1 MIAPPT
7 SFLSGLRLS
16 DLSLFA
22 CLRTL
27 QGGETRNLASRLIP
41 DAVALPGAS
50 NVPRAHHLVDVLR
63 ERAGQPGQA
72 PAYTFLDEGEAE
84 GGTLSWE
91 ALDRSARA
99 IAVRLSE
106 VARPGDR
113 ALLLFPAGLDFIAA
127 FFGCLY
133 AGVVAVPSYPP
144 RPNRGQDRGQNRLRA
159 IARDASPT
167 VVLAGQALL
176 PRAAGLI
183 EDVPELA
190 AARWIAS
197 DDRELLDGGAA
208 ESWRDPGIRPE
219 DLAFLQYTSGSTS
232 LPKGVRVSH
241 ANLVANERMIA
252 AAFRQTEE
260 SVVVGWLPLY
270 HDMGLIGNVLQPLW
284 SGGRCVL
291 MSPVAFLQKPLRWL
305 AAISRYGATTSGGPN
320 FAYDLCARKISEAER
335 AGLDLSRWRVA
346 YNGAEPVRKGTL
358 DRFAAAFAG
367 CGFSPEAF
375 YPCYGL
381 AEATLFAAGGVPET
395 GARAIRFEAEELRH
409 GRAVAVEPQATAAPA
424 AAELVSS
431 GGPWLEQ
438 RLAIVDPES
447 REELPEGRVGEIW
460 IAGPNVGGGYWG
472 RPEAT
477 VETFEAI
484 TAAGAGPY
492 LRTGDLGFRHG
503 ADLFVAGRRKDLII
517 LRGRN
522 LYPQDLEATAEAAHP
537 ALRAGNG
544 AAFSVGGTGGE
555 GDDAERLVL
564 VYEVDRRAGPEVH
577 EAAAAAV
584 RTAIAEE
591 HEAQVADLVLVKIGG
606 VPKTSSGKVQRH
618 ACREGYLAGTL
629 PVVARSAAAPGAD
642 ETSEET
648 APEPGRDEL
657 AALPAPSRRRAL
669 EGLLASWA
677 ARALGVSAARL
688 AHDAPL
694 SSYGLDSLAALE
706 LRSAVEERLGVALP
720 LATLFEGATL
730 GDLATL
736 IAADL
741 ETGAALPA
749 AAVAPAAPSE
759 GETFPLSYGQEGL
772 WVTERLAPGSGAYN
786 LAAAFRVTGAEAD
799 WPDRLEAALLRIIAH
814 HPALRLRLEV
824 TEGEPR
830 QRLAAPGGAGD
841 LDFAVEDLAG
851 RSEEAALAELSAA
864 AYRPFDLSRGPLLRA
879 RGLRG
884 PEGGLLLFAVHHSAV
899 DFAALGTLARDLA
912 TLLLGGALAPLA
924 PEGGYPAWVREQRER
939 LAGPAG
945 EGLRAFWRERLGAGI
960 PDLDLPADRPRPPA
974 PSYEGAV
981 AATAIARETVARL
994 EALARKRGTTLQAAL
1009 LAGFAGELAL
1019 SSGQDGF
1026 GVGLPTAGRS
1036 RSRFAQTVGYFVNPV
1051 VVRARTEGE
1060 PAFRALLERTRDEL
1074 LGALEHADDPFPLLA
1089 AELVPA
1095 RDAARSPL
1103 FQAMFVHH
1111 VGRHGVDAALAEV
1124 ALGEGGARLDL
1135 PGLSLVSLALP
1146 GRRAQFDLTLRSA
1159 AAPSGA
1165 IQVVLEASADLFDA
1179 ATAARLLDRFARLIG
1194 AASAAP
1200 ETPLS
1205 SLPRL
1210 APAEAHQLR
1219 VEWNDRGVGA
1229 RADLCLHEL
1238 FAAQA
1243 ARTPEAEALLAGPE
1257 RLTYGELA
1265 RRVSRLAARL
1275 AARGAGPEVRV
1286 AVCLNRSADLV
1297 TALLA
1302 VMSAGSAYVPLD
1314 PTYPRERLALMLA
1327 DSGSKLLITEGACLS
1342 ALPESLPETLRL
1354 DVAAAAAE
1362 PAEVRGVPLGRA
1374 VPGNLAYLIY
1384 TSGSTGV
1391 PKAVAIEHRSVVA
1404 FARWA
1409 RRELSDRELSG
1420 VAAVTSV
1427 CFDLSVFEL
1436 FVPICWGGRTILAEN
1451 ALALPSH
1458 PAREEISL
1466 INTVPSAMAEL
1477 ARLPV
1482 AFPSLRAVI
1491 LAGEPLPGELV
1502 ERIYRMAEPGD
1513 GPARAVA
1520 GLTVRNLYGPSEDTT
1535 YSTGAVIPRGA
1546 ARPSIGRPVEG
1557 TRVYLLDR
1565 SGRPTPLGVPGELLL
1580 GGAGLARGYLGR
1592 PAMTAERFVPDP
1604 FAGPE
1609 EGGARLYRTGDLA
1622 RYRADGEL
1630 EFLGRI
1636 DNQVKIR
1643 GFRIELGEIEA
1654 ALLAHPQVAECVV
1667 VANDGRLVAYLAG
1680 SAAEQGDLSTRLPEF
1695 LGRTLPAYMIPFA
1708 FVVLPA
1714 LPRSANGKVDRKALP
1729 APRFEVEGA
1738 ARPPADEVERRLALL
1753 FAEVLEVESVGLDD
1767 DFFGRGGHSLAAMRL
1782 LSRVERELGTE
1793 LPARALFEAPTV
1805 ARLAERVR
1813 EGARAA
1819 DLPIERIADEERGQP
1834 LPASFAQRRIW
1845 FLERLDPGRA
1855 TYHLPGRL
1863 SLSGA
1868 LDVAAL
1874 GAALRAVVVRHEAL
1888 RTGFEARRNGPVQI
1902 VLPEAPIALPVVDLA
1917 SLGDALRRAEA
1928 DRAAGLA
1935 ARQPFDLARP
1945 PLVRALLVS
1954 LCDRHELILNLHH
1967 LISDGWS
1974 LGLLAEEIGAGYGGR
1989 ALPPLPVQVAD
2000 AAVWERRLLSG
2011 GFLERE
2017 ERSWAARLAEPP
2029 AALDLPVKAG
2039 ATGVR
2044 GARLERPLALNA
2056 AAFAAAARRL
2066 GATPFMAL
2074 AAAWGAVLGRFGA
2087 SDDLLLGTPVSVRTR
2102 PELEP
2107 LIGCFVNTVALR
2119 VDLSGDPSFGTQV
2132 ERLRAVCLEA
2142 YAHRHLPYDR
2152 LVELLRPEGS
2162 GLGASPFQAFVVL
2175 DEGLPRP
2182 HLPGLDARLEP
2193 LFTGTAKFDL
2203 TLALE
2208 RREGGALAAALEYA
2222 SDRIEPVAAGRI
2234 LEGFLRLF
2242 EGAMADPGRRLG
2254 ELPLLA
2260 ESEREQL
2267 ARWGSGPEV
2276 LRAEPGPVLLDDLV
2290 ARWERET
2297 PGATAVADSSGSLTY
2312 AQLGDRANRLAWR
2325 LRALGAA
2332 EDSRVAVCLERSVD
2346 LIVAELAAL
2355 RAGAAYAPIDPAYPE
2370 ERRADM
2376 VALSGARVVITRSEL
2391 LGAWCGAD
2399 RGVQILR
2406 IDAPDEAAGDDKPMP
2421 PPPVLRDPDRLAY
2434 AIFTSGSSGRPKG
2447 VAMSHRGALHIV
2459 SWHLSRYGWSREDR
2473 GGQIAAPSFDAAVIE
2488 IWPALASGA
2497 SLHVPPAEVRLSATA
2512 QLDWLARERVTIAWV
2527 PTVIAE
2533 GIVALPPPPGLALR
2547 HLTTGGDRLHRGTA
2561 PGSPFSLS
2569 NEYGPAENAVISTQ
2583 SVPVGAAA
2591 PSIGRPIDGVSVYV
2605 LDRRLDPAPAG
2616 ASGELVVTG
2625 DGLARGYLADP
2636 GQTAERFVPDPRA
2649 ARPGARMYRT
2659 GDRVRFRPDGEVD
2672 FLGRLDAQ
2680 VKIRGQRIELG
2691 EIEAAL
2697 LAEPGVAEAAVRVR
2711 EGASGDRRLAAYLV
2725 PAPAAEG
2732 AVPLDDRRL
2741 IEALA
2746 RRLADAMVP
2755 RVYLR
2760 LATLPMTANGKV
2772 DSRALAALPLPA
2784 ATGGLPPRNEGE
2796 ARLAAI
2802 WADLLNV
2809 ESVGVEDDFFAL
2821 GGHSLLAAQLAYRLS
2836 EELGVEVPVAVLF
2849 SAPTVAQ
2856 LARWLAER
2864 RLLLVEPAG
2873 EAIPRVSREAPLPLS
2888 VAQERLWFLEELE
2901 GPSALHH
2908 IAAGFAGE
2916 GRLDAAALRS
2926 ALSGLWSRH
2935 EALRARFA
2943 VVRGEPVQ
2951 TFAPGGELPLPRI
2964 DLSALFGPALSGAGR
2979 AESEAERLGLAA
2991 AREPF
2996 ALGRGP
3002 LLRARLATLG
3012 PERFR
3017 LALVV
3022 HHLVAD
3028 GVSVGILEGEL
3039 SDLYRAAVERR
3050 PAALSD
3056 LPCQYADFAVWQRGR
3071 LATDA
3076 ATTEAEIEFWRAEL
3090 SDLPPLALPTDRAP
3104 GGGSRHLGRTLTFS
3118 LGGESPP
3125 GLSLPDLARRAGT
3138 TPFVALLAGFAAALA
3153 RFSGQERFGL
3163 GVPEAGRPRGEAE
3176 RLVGLF
3182 VNTLVVPV
3190 DLEDDPSGADLA
3202 VRLRAR
3208 LAAALAHSTTPFE
3221 RLVEALAP
3229 ERDRERTPFFQVMV
3243 AARPEAEKRLALPG
3257 VKLAPE
3263 ALETGS
3269 AKFDL
3274 TLLADAAAGPG
3285 GSAAIEYDAGR
3296 FDAATVER
3304 WIGQFGRLAAD
3315 LAARPEARLSDLAL
3329 LSAAE
3334 REQLLAAA
3342 TGPQETPIGGG
3353 TLLLDDLVA
3362 RWETETPG
3370 ALAVADA
3377 AGTATYAELGA
3388 RANALAWRL
3397 HELGV
3402 AEDAVVAV
3410 CLDRSVGLIAAELG
3424 VLRAGAAYAPID
3436 PAYPEERRA
3445 GMVAAANAAAVVT
3458 LSSLAGDW
3466 ASGRPLVLLDRP
3478 DEGGAPPA
3486 GAPPV
3491 LRDPDR
3497 LAYAIFTSGTTGRPK
3512 CVAMSHRG
3520 ALHIVLW
3527 HLARFGWT
3535 PADRG
3540 TQVSGPSFDAAVIE
3554 IWPALA
3560 AGASL
3565 HVPEGESR
3573 LVAADLLA
3581 WLARERLTIAWAPT
3595 PLVERM
3601 AAEAAPPDLAL
3612 RFLQTG
3618 GDRLRRGA
3626 PEGAGFL
3633 LCNQY
3638 GPAENAVI
3646 TTQGESAATLDASG
3660 PPPGIGRPIAGVRAY
3675 LLDRRLGLASHGAP
3689 GELAA
3694 AGGGLARGYLGDPRQ
3709 TAERFVPD
3717 PFSGQAGARMYRTGD
3732 LARLRRDGALEFVGR
3747 ADTQVKIRG
3756 QRIELGEIEGAILA
3770 LPGVRE
3776 AAVAVRETAA
3786 LEGGSIERSLV
3797 AFVVA
3802 PDELPDRDL
3811 IAPLR
3816 ARLAEAM
3823 VPRRFVRLGALPTT
3837 ANGKLDRRALAR
3849 LAAGG
3854 PDLRRAAGRIAAPAD
3869 GSAAPRGAFERRV
3882 AALFGEAL
3890 GQAEVSRHD
3899 DFFALGGHSL
3909 LAPKVILPLR
3919 AELGW
3924 RVPLAAL
3931 FENPTVA
3938 DLAAWLSDAGPEAK
3952 LFFPPEREGA
3962 IEPVPRS
3969 PEMPLS
3975 PAQERLWFIEQLE
3988 GPSPQYHIPGSF
4000 RVEGRLDRSAL
4011 SAALDRLVA
4020 RHEALR
4026 ARFAMSGAG
4035 PVQSFAPPGRLALPE
4050 ADLQALPADS
4060 AALEADRL
4068 LAAAVERPFDLGR
4081 GPLLRVLV
4089 VALGAERSRLG
4100 LAVHHLV
4107 ADGVSFAILEGE
4119 LSELYAAAVA
4129 GRPAHLAPLSL
4140 QYADFAVWRRQR
4152 FDPEKI
4158 ALRVAE
4164 QAAELE
4170 TASEPLELPTD
4181 RPRPPVS
4188 RHRGA
4193 YREIGAW
4200 LDGEAVRRAVAGL
4213 GNARGATPYQVW
4225 FALFSALLGR
4235 LSGRPSFLLGLP
4247 VSGRV
4252 PGTEGIVGLFA
4263 DTRVIRVDLDPDP
4276 TGAELIERSRERLL
4290 ASEARGEVPFDRLV
4304 EALPGSR
4311 DRSVAPLYQA
4321 SLVARVA
4328 RGGLSLPGVELVP
4341 SAVGTATAK
4350 RDLTLF
4356 VDGGEA
4362 GEDVGAIE
4370 YDVDLFDPPTIE
4382 RFVAQLGR
4390 LAVAVAA
4397 RPEERLSNLDLI
4409 APSERHQLLVE
4420 INERSN
4426 PGVPSP
4432 PGVTYLDQLSE
4443 IWERETPDA
4452 VAVVDAWGT
4461 ITYGE
4466 LKRRA
4471 ERLARR
4477 LVALGVTEEERVAI
4491 CLDRGVELV
4500 VAELGAMR
4508 ADAAYAPIDPA
4519 YPPGRRADMAAV
4531 ASARVVVTRTDLVG
4545 PWCDGLTVVA
4555 VDAEGKASEEQSL
4568 PGPSRGRSAPDRL
4581 AYSMFTSG
4589 SSGRPKGVG
4598 VSHRGALHIVAWSVR
4613 RYGYVRADRV
4623 AQISGPSFDAAVI
4636 EIWTAFTVGA
4646 SVHVPSQTTRLSP
4659 VDLLAWY
4666 AREGVTLTWT
4676 PTPLGEALVA
4686 EPEPPGLALR
4696 YLQTGGDRLHRG
4708 APGGASYR
4716 LSNHY
4721 GPVENSVYMM
4731 EGEASDAVLAARGP
4745 GALPTIGRPVD
4756 GITIYVLDRSLAMA
4770 PRGAPGELV
4779 SGGRGVARGY
4789 LGDPAHTADRFRP
4802 DPFAELPGGR
4812 MYRTGDRVRVRL
4824 DGEVD
4829 FLGRIDTQVKI
4840 RGQRIE
4846 LGEIESALLA
4856 LPAVREAAALVREEP
4871 GRRAD
4876 RKVVAYVVLAEEG
4889 VTDQELIEPLAD
4901 RLADAMVPRRFVR
4914 LDALPVN
4921 PSGKID
4927 RRALAALPLAA
4938 LPAAEGQPA
4947 ADPTESALEA
4957 EIAALWADFLDLPR
4971 VGRDDDFFVLGGHS
4985 LLAARLVYRMREAL
4999 GVELP
5004 VAALFEA
5011 PTVAGIARRVERMR
5025 RADEPQAVAAPPIG
5039 RALRSRPIPLS
5050 LAQERLW
5057 FIEQLEGPSA
5067 LYHIPAAFSAEG
5079 ELDFAAL
5086 SAALSAI
5093 WSRHEALRARFYDS
5107 EEGPVQS
5114 FAPPGRAPLFLAD
5127 LSALAPERSAT
5138 ESARARSA
5146 EGRRPFDLA
5155 RGPLLRALAIRRSAR
5170 RHDLALVFHH
5180 LVADG
5185 VSLLHVERELS
5196 MLYAWALGGPLQAP
5210 PPLSPL
5216 ALGYGDVAAWQRAQ
5230 ATEEWLAP
5238 RLAAQIAELS
5248 ADDGAAI
5255 EPLELPADRPRA
5267 AVSRHRGANLPLAP
5281 QVDGEAVSRALASL
5295 SARFG
5300 TTAFQTWF
5308 AAFGALLARLSGR
5321 ELLAIGLP
5329 ASGRTAET
5337 EPLVGLFADT
5347 RVARAGLPGDPS
5359 AADLIRAARARLVA
5373 TEARGEVP
5381 FERLV
5386 DALDPAR
5393 LRSVAPLFQAALVS
5407 RPATGRGLH
5416 LRGLDLLPIDL
5427 EIETA
5432 KWDLTLYVD
5441 PQPGSGAAGG
5451 AEYDADLFDR
5461 ATVARWLGQ
5470 LGRLLADMAG
5480 RPDARLSELALL
5492 SEAERSELL
5501 AASAG
5506 PAPSPV
5512 PDGAVQLDD
5521 LVARWAEAT
5530 PEALA
5535 VVDPNGRLTYAGL
5548 VARANRLAWRLR
5560 ALGVAEDDRVAICL
5574 DRSVDLIVA
5583 QLGAMRAGAAYA
5595 PIDPAYP
5602 EERRGDM
5609 VALSGASVVV
5619 TRTDLAGA
5627 WCGEARVLALD
5638 AEAEL
5643 RSVEPL
5649 AAPPRRRDPESLAY
5663 AIFTSGSTG
5672 RPKGVAMSHRGALHV
5687 VSWHLERFGWR
5698 PSDRGSQV
5706 SGPSFDA
5713 AVIEIWPALVSG
5725 ASLHVPSSE
5734 ARHEAA
5740 SLLSWFAAERLSI
5753 GWVPTPI
5760 YDLLAVEPHPAD
5772 LALRFLQTGGDRLLR
5787 GAPAGAPYVLCNQYG
5802 PAENAVVTTQ
5812 GESSSEG
5819 GLPGEVPPIGRPIPG
5834 VRVYVADRRL
5844 ALAPRG
5850 VPGELMAS
5858 GSGLAR
5864 GYLSDPAQTA
5874 ERFVPDPFAGEPGA
5888 RMYRTGDRARLR
5900 PDGRLE
5906 FLGRIDRQVKIR
5918 GQRIE
5923 LGEIEAALLSLPG
5936 VKEAA
5941 VAIHE
5946 RPADARAASERRLV
5960 AFVVAEPEA
5969 PQVTDRELIAALR
5982 LRLAEAMVPR
5992 SFVHLAEL
6000 PLTANGKVDRRAL
6013 ERLALVS
6020 SGAGD
6025 SGFGEPAGEPP
6036 RGEIENEIAAIW
6048 SDLLEL
6054 PAVGRDDNFFDLGG
6068 HSLLATRAAQRL
6080 RRTFGIEMPLS
6091 VLFDQPTLAAL
6102 GRWIG
6107 EAAKA
6112 LDGGE
6117 AREPSIPRADRS
6129 LPLPLSFAQER
6140 LWLLDRFEP
6149 ESSTYTIPA
6158 AIRLSGPL
6166 EVPALRA
6173 AVGLLAERHESLR
6186 TTFALAGDR
6195 PVQRIADR
6203 GSLALPLADLR
6214 ALSAPCREP
6223 ERVRLY
6229 ERLAAL
6235 PFDLE
6240 RGPLARFRLLRTGEG
6255 EHALLLA
6262 LHHSI
6267 ADGWSI
6273 GVLVRDLAALYGGG
6287 VSGLPAVLPA
6297 LAIQVADHAVWQ
6309 RGALAGESLAHRLAH
6324 WRTLL
6329 AGAPPA
6335 LELPLDRP
6343 RPAVRTFSGMAAS
6356 QVLDPEL
6363 SDGVRRLA
6371 REGGATLFMTLLAA
6385 FSHQLG
6391 RLAGQDDV
6399 VIGTP
6404 AAERDRPEI
6413 EGLIGMFLNTLVLRL
6428 GLGADGEAPGKM
6440 PSFRELIRRTRERV
6454 LDAFAHEVPFERLL
6468 DEVQPARDLSRT
6480 PLFQAFFNMVN
6491 LPEIRLAIEGLAIEP
6506 LAAPEA
6512 SAKFDLTV
6520 YAAEAEGKIR
6530 LEWVYNSALF
6540 GPERIA
6546 AMLDQYREL
6555 LCEAVAEPDRP
6566 AAELSLVARS
6576 AVLPDPRAPLS
6587 DSWAGAVT
6595 ERFAAWAAEA
6605 PGRLAVEDPTES
6617 VSYGEL
6623 AARSFRLA
6631 RRLRRDGVEKGDVV
6645 AILGHRSARLVS
6657 AVLGVLEA
6665 GAAFTI
6671 LDPAHPPT
6679 RLADTLRLARPRG
6692 FLALEA
6698 AGPVPAEV
6706 RECLDGL
6713 LPASRLLIPA
6723 AGSASEDP
6731 TAGEPA
6737 LPTGI
6742 ELGPDDV
6749 AYLSFTSGSTGVPKG
6764 ILGRHGPLS
6773 HFVPWQVRRFG
6784 FGPEDRYSMLS
6795 GLAHDPLQRD
6805 LFTPLQTGAAVVAPV
6820 PGDIAIPGRLAAWMR
6835 DRRITVAH
6843 LTPAM
6848 GQILCEPAPG
6858 QPPVEAASLSWAFFV
6873 GDVLTRRDVARLVA
6887 LAPNVRVVNYYG
6899 STETQRSVGYHAVV
6913 ERAAEGEAE
6922 LAKQSLPLGRG
6933 IEDVQLLVVNR
6944 FGRLAGVGE
6953 VGEILVRSPHLAAGY
6968 VGDPEGTA
6976 ARFTTNPLSDPG
6988 DAGGRADRVYRTG
7001 DLGRYLPDGEVEF
7014 AGRGDVQVKIRGF
7027 RIEPGEIEAFLGR
7040 HPAVRECVV
7049 VARERP
7055 GGKGEGAEK
7064 RLIAYVVLDGVA
7076 SSSELRAFLK
7086 SRLPEYMV
7094 PAVFAILEKLPVN
7107 PNGKVDRKALPE
7119 PVEEARGGAAPQTE
7133 IERTLAAIL
7142 REVLGVEKVGR
7153 DDNFFELGG
7162 NSLQMVK
7169 VHARVQEVFG
7179 ADLQVVQL
7187 FTNPT
7192 VGALAA
7198 FLTQGE
7204 AAPRPAVVVEDRS
7217 EKLATGRDRLKR
7229 RLVQRKTEGEQ
7240 G

>member
-1 MIAPPT
+1 M
-7 SFLSGLRLS
+7 
-16 DLSLFA
+16 
-22 CLRTL
+22 
-27 QGGETRNLASRLIP
+27 ASRLIP
-41 DAVALPGAS
+41 DAVALPGAPDA
-50 NVPRAHHLVDVLR
+50 PRAHHLVDVLR
-63 ERAGQPGQA
+63 ERAGRPGQA
-72 PAYTFLDEGEAE
+72 PAYTFLEEGEAE

-144 RPNRGQDRGQNRLRA
+144 RPNRGQQRLRA
-159 IARDASPT
+159 IARDASPA

-197 DDRELLDGGAA
+197 DDPELLGGAA
-208 ESWRDPGIRPE
+208 AEAWRDPGICPE
-219 DLAFLQYTSGSTS
+219 NLAFLQYTSGSTS
-232 LPKGVRVSH
+232 LPKGVMVSH

-320 FAYDLCARKISEAER
+320 FAYDLCARKIAPAER
-335 AGLDLSRWRVA
+335 EGLDLSRWRVA
-346 YNGAEPVRKGTL
+346 YNGAEPVRRGTL

-367 CGFSPEAF
+367 SGFSPEAF

-381 AEATLFAAGGVPET
+381 AEATLFASGGVPET
-395 GARAIRFEAEELRH
+395 GARSIRFEAEELRH
-409 GRAVAVEPQATAAPA
+409 GRAIAVDPGVPA
-424 AAELVSS
+424 ASELVSC
-431 GGPWLEQ
+431 GGAWLEQ

-477 VETFEAI
+477 AETFAAT

-503 ADLFVAGRRKDLII
+503 SDLFVAGRQKDLII

-522 LYPQDLEATAEAAHP
+522 LYPQDLEATAEGAHP

-544 AAFSVGGTGGE
+544 AAFSVGGAE
-555 GDDAERLVL
+555 AGDESERLVL

-577 EAAAAAV
+577 EAVAAAV
-584 RTAIAEE
+584 RAAIAEE
-591 HEAQVADLVLVKIGG
+591 HEAQVSDLVLVKIGG

-629 PVVARSAAAPGAD
+629 PVVARSAAAPGVD
-642 ETSEET
+642 EGEEER
-648 APEPGRDEL
+648 AHDLGREEL
-657 AALPAPSRRRAL
+657 AALPAALRRRAL
-669 EGLLASWA
+669 EGLLAAWS
-677 ARALGVSAARL
+677 ARALGVPAARI
-688 AHDAPL
+688 ARDAPL
-694 SSYGLDSLAALE
+694 SGYGLDSLAALE

-730 GDLATL
+730 GDLAML
-736 IAADL
+736 VAADL
-741 ETGAALPA
+741 ENG
-749 AAVAPAAPSE
+749 AAPSLPLAAAAGDATGE
-759 GETFPLSYGQEGL
+759 ETFPLSYGQEAL

-786 LAAAFRVTGAEAD
+786 LAAAFRVAGADAG
-799 WPDRLEAALLRIIAH
+799 WPGRLESALRRIVARH
-814 HPALRLRLEV
+814 SALRLRLLV
-824 TEGEPR
+824 AEGEPH
-830 QRLAAPGGAGD
+830 QRLAAPGESGD
-841 LDFAVEDLAG
+841 LDFAVEDLGG
-851 RSEEAALAELSAA
+851 RSLEAALGELSAA
-864 AYRPFDLSRGPLLRA
+864 AYRPFDLARGPLLRA
-879 RGLRG
+879 LVLRG
-884 PEGGLLLFAVHHSAV
+884 SAEDLLLFAAHHSAV
-899 DFAALGTLARDLA
+899 DFASLGTVARDLG
-912 TLLLGGALAPLA
+912 TLLLGGALGPAA
-924 PEGGYPAWVREQRER
+924 PESGYPAWVRHQRER

-945 EGLRAFWRERLGAGI
+945 ERLRAFWRERLSAGL

-974 PSYEGAV
+974 QSFEGTV
-981 AATAIARETVARL
+981 AATAIAPESMARL

-1009 LAGFAGELAL
+1009 LAAFAAELAL
-1019 SSGQDGF
+1019 TSGQDGF
-1026 GVGLPTAGRS
+1026 GVGVPTAGRS
-1036 RSRFAQTVGYFVNPV
+1036 PSRFAETVGYFVNPV
-1051 VVRARTEGE
+1051 VVRARTGGE
-1060 PAFRALLERTRDEL
+1060 PAFRELLDRTRDEL
-1074 LGALEHADDPFPLLA
+1074 LGALEHADDPFPLVA
-1089 AELVPA
+1089 AELVPS
-1095 RDAARSPL
+1095 RDGARSPL
-1103 FQAMFVHH
+1103 FQAMLVHH
-1111 VGRHGVDAALAEV
+1111 AGRHAEDAALAEV
-1124 ALGEGGARLDL
+1124 ALGQGGARLDL
-1135 PGLSLVSLALP
+1135 GGLSLVSLALP
-1146 GRRAQFDLTLRSA
+1146 ERRAQFDLTLRSA
-1159 AAPSGA
+1159 VSVSGTLA
-1165 IQVVLEASADLFDA
+1165 LALEANADLFDA
-1179 ATAARLLDRFARLIG
+1179 ATAARLLDRFARLL
-1194 AASAAP
+1194 AAAAAEP

-1205 SLPRL
+1205 SLPRI

-1219 VEWNDRGVGA
+1219 FEWNDRGA
-1229 RADLCLHEL
+1229 ASRADLGLHDL

-1243 ARTPEAEALLAGPE
+1243 ARTPDAEALLAGSE
-1257 RLTYGELA
+1257 RLTYGELSQ
-1265 RRVSRLAARL
+1265 RVSRLAARL
-1275 AARGAGPEVRV
+1275 AARGVGPEVRV

-1302 VMSAGSAYVPLD
+1302 VLAAGSAYVPLD
-1314 PTYPRERLALMLA
+1314 PTYPRERLALMLG
-1327 DSGSKLLITEGACLS
+1327 DSGAELLITEGACLA
-1342 ALPESLPETLRL
+1342 ALPEKLPQTLRIDL
-1354 DVAAAAAE
+1354 AAPEAGSDRAAPSPGTA
-1362 PAEVRGVPLGRA
+1362 
-1374 VPGNLAYLIY
+1374 PGNLAYLIY

-1404 FARWA
+1404 LARWA
-1409 RRELSDRELSG
+1409 RRELSDAELSG

-1436 FVPICWGGRTILAEN
+1436 FVPLCWGGRTILAEN

-1477 ARLPV
+1477 ARLDI
-1482 AFPSLRAVI
+1482 AFPALRAVI

-1502 ERIYRMAEPGD
+1502 ERIYRMPGQQ
-1513 GPARAVA
+1513 RALPD
-1520 GLTVRNLYGPSEDTT
+1520 LTVRNLYGPSEDTT

-1546 ARPSIGRPVEG
+1546 ARPSIGRPIEG
-1557 TRVYLLDR
+1557 TRAYLLDR
-1565 SGRPTPLGVPGELLL
+1565 SGRPAPLGVPGELLL

-1592 PAMTAERFVPDP
+1592 PVTTAERFVPDP
-1604 FAGPE
+1604 FASGDPAT
-1609 EGGARLYRTGDLA
+1609 GGAGARLYRTGDLA

-1630 EFLGRI
+1630 DFLGRI

-1654 ALLAHPQVAECVV
+1654 ALLAHPQVVECVV
-1667 VANDGRLVAYLAG
+1667 VANEGRLIAYLSG
-1680 SAAEQGDLSTRLPEF
+1680 SAPDADDLSARLTGF
-1695 LGRTLPAYMIPFA
+1695 LAATLPAYMIPFA

-1729 APRFEVEGA
+1729 APSFAVAGPERQ
-1738 ARPPADEVERRLALL
+1738 PADDVERLLAEQ
-1753 FAEVLEVESVGLDD
+1753 FAEVLGVERVGLDE

-1782 LSRVERELGTE
+1782 LARVGKTFGVE

-1805 ARLAERVR
+1805 ARLAEKVR

-1819 DLPIERIADEERGQP
+1819 DLPIERIAEEERGLP

-1855 TYHLPGRL
+1855 TYHLAGRL

-1874 GAALRAVVVRHEAL
+1874 GAALRAVVARHEAL

-1902 VLPEAPIALPVVDLA
+1902 VLPEVPVALPVVDLA
-1917 SLGDALRRAEA
+1917 SLGDAPGRAEA
-1928 DRAAGLA
+1928 DRAAALA

-1945 PLVRALLVS
+1945 PLVRALLLS
-1954 LCDRHELILNLHH
+1954 LGDRHERILNLHH

-1989 ALPPLPVQVAD
+1989 TLPPLPVQVAD

-2039 ATGVR
+2039 AAGAR
-2044 GARLERPLALNA
+2044 GARIERPLALA
-2056 AAFAAAARRL
+2056 ATSLDAAARRL
-2066 GATPFMAL
+2066 GATPFIAL
-2074 AAAWGAVLGRFGA
+2074 AATWGSVLGRFGA
-2087 SDDLLLGTPVSVRTR
+2087 SEDLLLGTPVSVRTR

-2119 VDLSGDPSFGTQV
+2119 IDLSGDPSFATQV

-2182 HLPGLDARLEP
+2182 HLAGLEARLEP

-2208 RREGGALAAALEYA
+2208 RRGEGVLVAGLEYA
-2222 SDRIEPVAAGRI
+2222 CDRIETTDAARI
-2234 LEGFLRLF
+2234 LEGFGRVF
-2242 EGAMADPGRRLG
+2242 DGALAEPGRRLG
-2254 ELPLLA
+2254 ELPLL
-2260 ESEREQL
+2260 SEGERAQLIAWGTGPASAVREPL
-2267 ARWGSGPEV
+2267 
-2276 LRAEPGPVLLDDLV
+2276 LLDDLV

-2297 PGATAVADSSGSLTY
+2297 PEALAVADPSGEITY
-2312 AQLGDRANRLAWR
+2312 GELAARANRLAWR
-2325 LRALGAA
+2325 LRALGVV
-2332 EDSRVAVCLERSVD
+2332 EDARVAVCLERSID

-2376 VALSGARVVITRSEL
+2376 VALSEARVVITRSEL
-2391 LGAWCGAD
+2391 AGAWCGAD
-2399 RGVQILR
+2399 RGVQVLR
-2406 IDAPDEAAGDDKPMP
+2406 IDAPAEAAEEAGPVS
-2421 PPPVLRDPDRLAY
+2421 PPPVFRDPERLAY

-2459 SWHLSRYGWSREDR
+2459 SWYVSRYGWNAADR
-2473 GGQIAAPSFDAAVIE
+2473 GAQIAAPSFDAAVIE

-2512 QLDWLARERVTIAWV
+2512 QLAWFARERVTIAWV

-2533 GIVALPPPPGLALR
+2533 GIVALAPPPGLVLR
-2547 HLTTGGDRLHRGTA
+2547 HLTTGGDRLHRGSA
-2561 PGSPFSLS
+2561 PDSPFVLY
-2569 NEYGPAENAVISTQ
+2569 NEYGPAENAVITTE
-2583 SVPVGAAA
+2583 SVPEGAEA
-2591 PSIGRPIDGVSVYV
+2591 PSIGRPIDDVRVYV
-2605 LDRRLDPAPAG
+2605 LDRRLDPVPAG
-2616 ASGELVVTG
+2616 ASGELVAAG
-2625 DGLARGYLADP
+2625 NGLARGYLGDP
-2636 GQTAERFVPDPRA
+2636 GQTAERFVPDPFVGE
-2649 ARPGARMYRT
+2649 PGARMYRT
-2659 GDRVRFRPDGEVD
+2659 GDRARFRRNGEID

-2697 LAEPGVAEAAVRVR
+2697 LAEPGVAEAAVGIR
-2711 EGASGDRRLAAYLV
+2711 EGVKGDRRLVAYLV
-2725 PAPAAEG
+2725 FAGDPIE
-2732 AVPLDDRRL
+2732 DRAL
-2741 IEALA
+2741 IEALG
-2746 RRLADAMVP
+2746 RRLSDAMVP
-2755 RVYLR
+2755 RVFLR
-2760 LATLPMTANGKV
+2760 LPALPMTANGKV
-2772 DSRALAALPLPA
+2772 DARALAALPLPA
-2784 ATGGLPPRNEGE
+2784 AAARGLAPRNETE

-2802 WADLLNV
+2802 WADLL
-2809 ESVGVEDDFFAL
+2809 EIGTVGVEDDFFAL
-2821 GGHSLLAAQLAYRLS
+2821 GGHSLLAAQLAYRLRD
-2836 EELGVEVPVAVLF
+2836 ELSIEVPVATLF
-2849 SAPTVAQ
+2849 ARPTVAE

-2864 RLLLVEPAG
+2864 HLLSGEPAV
-2873 EAIPRVSREAPLPLS
+2873 EAIARVSREAPLPLS
-2888 VAQERLWFLEELE
+2888 VAQERIWFLEELE

-2916 GRLDAAALRS
+2916 GRLDVAALRA
-2926 ALSGLWSRH
+2926 ALSGIWSRH
-2935 EALRARFA
+2935 EALRARFS
-2943 VVRGEPVQ
+2943 VVGGEPVQ

-2964 DLSALFGPALSGAGR
+2964 DLSALVEAALSGAGPT
-2979 AESEAERLGLAA
+2979 EVEAERLSLAA
-2991 AREPF
+2991 ARLPF
-2996 ALGRGP
+2996 ALGHGP
-3002 LLRARLATLG
+3002 LLRARLVTLG
-3012 PERFR
+3012 PDRFR

-3039 SDLYRAAVERR
+3039 AELYQAAVERR
-3050 PAALSD
+3050 PAALPE

-3071 LATDA
+3071 LAADDA
-3076 ATTEAEIEFWRAEL
+3076 RSEAEIEFWRGEL
-3090 SDLPPLALPTDRAP
+3090 DDLPALALPADRVP
-3104 GGGSRHLGRTLTFS
+3104 GGAARHVGRTLAFS
-3118 LGGESPP
+3118 LVGESQL
-3125 GLSLPDLARRAGT
+3125 GLSLAAVARQAGT

-3182 VNTLVVPV
+3182 VNTVVVPV

-3243 AARPEAEKRLALPG
+3243 SARPEAARRLALPN
-3257 VKLAPE
+3257 VALTPE
-3263 ALETGS
+3263 ALETAT

-3274 TLLADAAAGPG
+3274 TLLADAAAGPS
-3285 GSAAIEYDAGR
+3285 GSASIEYDAGR
-3296 FDAATVER
+3296 FDAATIER
-3304 WIGQFGRLAAD
+3304 WIGQFGRLTAD
-3315 LAARPEARLSDLAL
+3315 LAARPGARLSDLAL
-3329 LSAAE
+3329 LSPAE
-3334 REQLLAAA
+3334 RGQLLAAA
-3342 TGPQETPIGGG
+3342 TGPEERSAGGEA
-3353 TLLLDDLVA
+3353 LLLDDLVA
-3362 RWETETPG
+3362 RWEAETPG
-3370 ALAVADA
+3370 ALAVADSS
-3377 AGTATYAELGA
+3377 GKATYAELGA

-3397 HELGV
+3397 RELGV
-3402 AEDAVVAV
+3402 EEDAVVAV
-3410 CLDRSVGLIAAELG
+3410 CLDRSIELIAAELG
-3424 VLRAGAAYAPID
+3424 ALRAGAAYAPID
-3436 PAYPEERRA
+3436 PAYPPERRA
-3445 GMVAAANAAAVVT
+3445 SMVEVADAAAVVT
-3458 LSSLAGDW
+3458 LSSFAGDW
-3466 ASGRPLVLLDRP
+3466 TSGRPVVLLDRP
-3478 DEGGAPPA
+3478 EEGAAPPPA

-3491 LRDPDR
+3491 VRDPER

-3520 ALHIVLW
+3520 ALHIVSW
-3527 HLARFGWT
+3527 HLERFGWT
-3535 PADRG
+3535 DADRG

-3565 HVPEGESR
+3565 HVPEAEAR
-3573 LVAADLLA
+3573 LSAPDLLA

-3595 PLVERM
+3595 PLIERM
-3601 AAEAAPPDLAL
+3601 AAEEAPAEFAL

-3626 PEGAGFL
+3626 PRGADFV

-3646 TTQGESAATLDASG
+3646 TTQGESASG
-3660 PPPGIGRPIAGVRAY
+3660 PDSPGPAPAIGRPIAGVRAY
-3675 LLDRRLGLASHGAP
+3675 LLDRRLGLAPEGAP

-3694 AGGGLARGYLGDPRQ
+3694 AGGGLARGYLGDPGQ

-3717 PFSGQAGARMYRTGD
+3717 PFAEQAGARMYRTGD
-3732 LARLRRDGALEFVGR
+3732 LARLRRDGALEFLGR

-3756 QRIELGEIEGAILA
+3756 QRIELGEIEAALLA

-3776 AAVAVRETAA
+3776 AAVAVREETTETGATD
-3786 LEGGSIERSLV
+3786 RRLV

-3802 PDELPDRDL
+3802 PADLADRDL

-3816 ARLAEAM
+3816 ARLADAM
-3823 VPRRFVRLGALPTT
+3823 VPRVFLRLGALPTT

-3849 LAAGG
+3849 LSAGA
-3854 PDLRRAAGRIAAPAD
+3854 PELRRTPGLRSSEPSGYEVPEGALERRIAA
-3869 GSAAPRGAFERRV
+3869 
-3882 AALFGEAL
+3882 LFAKAL
-3890 GQAEVSRHD
+3890 GRDGVGRHD

-3909 LAPKVILPLR
+3909 LAPQVVLPLR
-3919 AELGW
+3919 SDLGW
-3924 RVPLAAL
+3924 NVPIAAL
-3931 FENPTVA
+3931 FDRPTVA
-3938 DLAAWLSDAGPEAK
+3938 DLAAWLAEAGPEAR
-3952 LFFPPEREGA
+3952 LFFPPEPTAA
-3962 IEPVPRS
+3962 IEPVPRA

-4000 RVEGRLDRSAL
+4000 EIEGRLDRSAL
-4011 SAALDRLVA
+4011 SAALDRLVS

-4026 ARFAMSGAG
+4026 ARFAMSDSG
-4035 PVQSFAPPGRLALPE
+4035 PVQSFAPPGRLPLPE
-4050 ADLQALPADS
+4050 ADLRALAGDS
-4060 AALEADRL
+4060 AASATEADRWV
-4068 LAAAVERPFDLGR
+4068 AAAVERPFDLGR
-4081 GPLLRVLV
+4081 GPLLRVLLV
-4089 VALGAERSRLG
+4089 DLGPERCRLA

-4107 ADGVSFAILEGE
+4107 ADGVSFAILERE
-4119 LSELYAAAVA
+4119 LSELYAAAVE
-4129 GRPAHLAPLSL
+4129 GRPARLAPLAV
-4140 QYADFAVWRRQR
+4140 QYADFAVWRRHR
-4152 FDPEKI
+4152 FDPEQI

-4164 QAAELE
+4164 QAEELLS
-4170 TASEPLELPTD
+4170 ASEPLELPTD
-4181 RPRPPVS
+4181 RPRPPVA

-4193 YREIGAW
+4193 YREIGPW
-4200 LDGEAVRRAVAGL
+4200 LDADAVLSGVASL
-4213 GNARGATPYQVW
+4213 ANARGATPYQVW

-4252 PGTEGIVGLFA
+4252 AGTEEMVGLFA
-4263 DTRVIRVDLDPDP
+4263 DTRVVRVDLDPDP

-4304 EALPGSR
+4304 EALPASR
-4311 DRSVAPLYQA
+4311 DRSFAPLYQA
-4321 SLVARVA
+4321 SLVARVS
-4328 RGGLSLPGVELVP
+4328 RGGLVLPGAELRP
-4341 SAVGTATAK
+4341 AALGTATAK

-4356 VDGGEA
+4356 VDA
-4362 GEDVGAIE
+4362 GEGGRDVGTVEFDI
-4370 YDVDLFDPPTIE
+4370 DLFDPATIE

-4390 LAVAVAA
+4390 LAVELA
-4397 RPEERLSNLDLI
+4397 RRPDERLSNLDLI

-4420 INERSN
+4420 INERSD
-4426 PGVPSP
+4426 PGVPPP

-4443 IWERETPDA
+4443 VWERETPDA
-4452 VAVVDAWGT
+4452 VAVADASGS

-4471 ERLARR
+4471 DRLAAR
-4477 LVALGVTEEERVAI
+4477 LLALGVAEEERVAI
-4491 CLDRGVELV
+4491 CLDRSIDLV

-4508 ADAAYAPIDPA
+4508 AGAAYAPIDPA

-4531 ASARVVVTRTDLVG
+4531 ASARIVVTRTDHVG
-4545 PWCDGLTVVA
+4545 PWSADLTVVA
-4555 VDAEGKASEEQSL
+4555 LDAEEPAGDLFL
-4568 PGPSRGRSAPDRL
+4568 PPVQSRGGSGPDRL

-4613 RYGYVRADRV
+4613 RYGYRRSDRV
-4623 AQISGPSFDAAVI
+4623 AQVSGPSFDAAVI
-4636 EIWTAFTVGA
+4636 EIWTAFAVGA
-4646 SVHVPSQTTRLSP
+4646 SVHVPPQTTRLSP
-4659 VDLLAWY
+4659 VDLFAWY

-4686 EPEPPGLALR
+4686 EPEPTGLALR

-4708 APGGASYR
+4708 APVGASYR

-4731 EGEASDAVLAARGP
+4731 EGEAKDAVLATRGP

-4756 GITIYVLDRSLAMA
+4756 GITIYVLDRSLALA

-4789 LGDPAHTADRFRP
+4789 LGDPAYTADRFRP
-4802 DPFAELPGGR
+4802 DPFAATPGGR
-4812 MYRTGDRVRVRL
+4812 MYRTGDRVRVRQ

-4846 LGEIESALLA
+4846 LGEIEAALLA
-4856 LPAVREAAALVREEP
+4856 LPAVREAAVLVREEP

-4876 RKVVAYVVLAEEG
+4876 RKVVAYVVLADDR
-4889 VTDQELIEPLAD
+4889 VTDPELIEPLAF

-4927 RRALAALPLAA
+4927 RKALAALPLAGPSSA
-4938 LPAAEGQPA
+4938 EASAAGA
-4947 ADPTESALEA
+4947 ADESALEA
-4957 EIAALWADFLDLPR
+4957 EIAAIWAGFLDLPR
-4971 VGRDDDFFVLGGHS
+4971 VGKDEDFFSLGGHS
-4985 LLAARLVYRMREAL
+4985 LLAARLIYRLREAL

-5011 PTVAGIARRVERMR
+5011 PTVASLARRVEAMR
-5025 RADEPQAVAAPPIG
+5025 RADAPRPAAAPPIA
-5039 RALRSRPIPLS
+5039 RADRSQPIPLS
-5050 LAQERLW
+5050 FAQERLW
-5057 FIEQLEGPSA
+5057 FIEQLEGPSP
-5067 LYHIPAAFSAEG
+5067 LYHIPAAFAAEG

-5086 SAALSAI
+5086 AAALSAI
-5093 WSRHEALRARFYDS
+5093 WSRHEALRARIADS
-5107 EEGPVQS
+5107 DQGPVQS

-5127 LSALAPERSAT
+5127 LSALAPKRSDA

-5155 RGPLLRALAIRRSAR
+5155 RGPLLRALVIRRSAR

-5185 VSLLHVERELS
+5185 VSLHHVERELS

-5210 PPLSPL
+5210 PSLPAL
-5216 ALGYGDVAAWQRAQ
+5216 ALGYADVAAWQRAH

-5238 RLAAQIAELS
+5238 RLAEQLAELS
-5248 ADDGAAI
+5248 GDEGAAI

-5267 AVSRHRGANLPLAP
+5267 GVSRHRGANLPLAP
-5281 QVDGEAVSRALASL
+5281 WVDGEAVVRALGSL
-5295 SARFG
+5295 SASFG
-5300 TTAFQTWF
+5300 TTAFQAWF

-5329 ASGRTAET
+5329 AAGRTAET

-5359 AADLIRAARARLVA
+5359 AADLLAAARARLVA

-5386 DALDPAR
+5386 EALDPAR

-5416 LRGLDLLPIDL
+5416 LPGIDL
-5427 EIETA
+5427 VPIAFEIETA

-5441 PQPGSGAAGG
+5441 PESGSGASGG
-5451 AEYDADLFDR
+5451 AEYDADLFDA

-5470 LGRLLADMAG
+5470 LGRLLADMAA
-5480 RPDARLSELALL
+5480 RPAARLSELSLL
-5492 SEAERSELL
+5492 SDAERSELL
-5501 AASAG
+5501 AATAG
-5506 PAPSPV
+5506 PEPLPT

-5535 VVDPNGRLTYAGL
+5535 VADPNSRLTYAEL
-5548 VARANRLAWRLR
+5548 VGRANRLAWRLR
-5560 ALGVAEDDRVAICL
+5560 SLGVAEDDRVAICFE
-5574 DRSVDLIVA
+5574 RSVDLVVA
-5583 QLGAMRAGAAYA
+5583 ALGALRAGAAYA

-5619 TRTDLAGA
+5619 TRTELAGA
-5627 WCGEARVLALD
+5627 WCGDARLLALD
-5638 AEAEL
+5638 AEPEL
-5643 RSVEPL
+5643 KSLAPV
-5649 AAPPRRRDPESLAY
+5649 AAPPRRRDPENLAY

-5672 RPKGVAMSHRGALHV
+5672 RPKGVAMTHRGALHV
-5687 VSWHLERFGWR
+5687 VTWYLDRFGWR
-5698 PSDRGSQV
+5698 PSDRGSQI

-5713 AVIEIWPALVSG
+5713 AVIEIWPALASG
-5725 ASLHVPSSE
+5725 ASLHVP
-5734 ARHEAA
+5734 AANVWHEAVP
-5740 SLLSWFAAERLSI
+5740 LLSWFAAERLTI

-5760 YDLLAVEPHPAD
+5760 FDLLAVEPHPAN
-5772 LALRFLQTGGDRLLR
+5772 LALRFLGTGGDRLLR

-5812 GESSSEG
+5812 GESFSFG
-5819 GLPGEVPPIGRPIPG
+5819 GLPGAVPPIGRPIHG
-5834 VRVYVADRRL
+5834 VRVYIADRRL
-5844 ALAPRG
+5844 GLAPQG
-5850 VPGELMAS
+5850 APGELVAA
-5858 GSGLAR
+5858 GRGLAR
-5864 GYLSDPAQTA
+5864 GYLGDPAQTA
-5874 ERFVPDPFAGEPGA
+5874 ERFVPDPFAAEPGG

-5900 PDGRLE
+5900 TDGQLE

-5923 LGEIEAALLSLPG
+5923 LGEIEAALLGLPG
-5936 VKEAA
+5936 VREAA
-5941 VAIHE
+5941 VVIHE
-5946 RPADARAASERRLV
+5946 KPGGAGSGSDRRLV
-5960 AFVVAEPEA
+5960 AFVVAEPHA
-5969 PQVTDRELIAALR
+5969 SGMADRELTAALR

-5992 SFVHLAEL
+5992 SFVHLDVL

-6013 ERLALVS
+6013 DRLAGVS

-6025 SGFGEPAGEPP
+6025 SGFAQPVGEPP
-6036 RGEIENEIAAIW
+6036 RGEVENEIAAIW

-6054 PAVGRDDNFFDLGG
+6054 PAVWRDDNFFELGG

-6080 RRTFGIEMPLS
+6080 RRTFGVEMPLS
-6091 VLFDQPTLAAL
+6091 VLFDQPTLSAL
-6102 GRWIG
+6102 SRWISAAMAAGGALAARTAAPG
-6107 EAAKA
+6107 E
-6112 LDGGE
+6112 E
-6117 AREPSIPRADRS
+6117 RSIPRADRS

-6149 ESSTYTIPA
+6149 ESSTYTIPG

-6166 EVPALRA
+6166 AVPALRA
-6173 AVGLLAERHESLR
+6173 AVGRLAERHESLR

-6195 PVQRIADR
+6195 PVQRVAEC
-6203 GSLALPLADLR
+6203 GSLGLPLSDLSALP
-6214 ALSAPCREP
+6214 APRREP

-6229 ERLAAL
+6229 EGLAAL
-6235 PFDLE
+6235 PFDLK
-6240 RGPLARFRLLRTGEG
+6240 RGPLARLRLVATAGA

-6273 GVLVRDLAALYGGG
+6273 GVLVRDLAAFYGAG
-6287 VSGLPAVLPA
+6287 VAGLPAVLPA
-6297 LAIQVADHAVWQ
+6297 LPIQVADHAVWQ
-6309 RGALAGESLAHRLAH
+6309 RGELAGESLAHRLAH

-6329 AGAPPA
+6329 SGAPPA

-6343 RPAVRTFSGMAAS
+6343 RPAVRTFSGAAAAL
-6356 QVLDPEL
+6356 VLDPEL

-6371 REGGATLFMTLLAA
+6371 REGGATLFMTLLSAWA
-6385 FSHQLG
+6385 HHLG
-6391 RLAGQDDV
+6391 RLSGQDDV

-6413 EGLIGMFLNTLVLRL
+6413 EPLIGMFLNTLVLRL
-6428 GLGADGEAPGKM
+6428 GLGTEGGEGEAPGGG

-6520 YAAEAEGKIR
+6520 YAAEEGRTIR
-6530 LEWVYNSALF
+6530 MEWVYNSALF
-6540 GPERIA
+6540 GPERIG

-6555 LCEAVAEPDRP
+6555 LSQAVAEPDRP

-6576 AVLPDPRAPLS
+6576 VVLPDPRAPLS
-6587 DSWAGAVT
+6587 DSWVGAVT

-6605 PGRLAVEDPTES
+6605 PGRLAVEDPAES

-6623 AARSFRLA
+6623 AARSYRLA
-6631 RRLRRDGVEKGDVV
+6631 RRLRRDGVAKGDVV

-6665 GAAFTI
+6665 GAAFTV
-6671 LDPAHPPT
+6671 LDPAHPPA

-6692 FLALEA
+6692 FVALEA
-6698 AGPVPAEV
+6698 AGEVPAAVE
-6706 RECLDGL
+6706 ECLDEL
-6713 LPASRLLIPA
+6713 APMSRFVVPV
-6723 AGSASEDP
+6723 AGSAAADP
-6731 TAGEPA
+6731 TAGEA
-6737 LPTGI
+6737 ELPTGI
-6742 ELGPDDV
+6742 ELGPDDI

-6784 FGPEDRYSMLS
+6784 FGPDDRYSMLS

-6820 PGDIAIPGRLAAWMR
+6820 PGDIAVPGRLAAWMR
-6835 DRRITVAH
+6835 DLRITVAH

-6858 QPPVEAASLSWAFFV
+6858 QPGIEVASLRWAFFV
-6873 GDVLTRRDVARLVA
+6873 GDVLTRRDVARLSA
-6887 LAPNVRVVNYYG
+6887 LAPSVRVVNYYG

-6913 ERAAEGEAE
+6913 EQATEGEAE

-6944 FGRLAGVGE
+6944 SGRLAGVGE

-6976 ARFTTNPLSDPG
+6976 ARFTANPLGDPD
-6988 DAGGRADRVYRTG
+6988 DAGKRADRVYRTG

-7055 GGKGEGAEK
+7055 AGSGDGGEK
-7064 RLIAYVVLDGVA
+7064 RLIAYVVLDKA
-7076 SSSELRAFLK
+7076 ATSSDLRAFLK

-7133 IERTLAAIL
+7133 IERQLAAIL

-7198 FLTQGE
+7198 FLSQGE
-7204 AAPRPAVVVEDRS
+7204 AAPRPAVVVEDRT